1 MKTLIGGIKATPA
14 EAIDNS
20 VARSTTTKT
29 NNNNINKIKYM
40 PHAYG
45 SIDRCLVEEIREIGS
60 PLKRK

>member
-20 VARSTTTKT
+20 IARSTTTKT

-40 PHAYG
+40 PHTYG
-45 SIDRCLVEEIREIGS
+45 LIDRCLVEEIREIGS
-60 PLKRK
+60 ALKGK